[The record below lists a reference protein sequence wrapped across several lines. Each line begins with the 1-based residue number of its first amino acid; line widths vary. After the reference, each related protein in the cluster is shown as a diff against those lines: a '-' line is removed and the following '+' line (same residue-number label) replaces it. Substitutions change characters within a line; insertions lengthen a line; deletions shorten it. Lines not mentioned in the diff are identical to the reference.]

1 MKNLIRNFKKIHVK
15 SLWLCGRLCV
25 WVLQKIICKLGKPIS
40 DPRISYLQNYKYE
53 LAALLLSSVVK
64 EIKFPKI
71 LTIEETIDLVIK
83 EHKSVCRFGDGEF
96 KYLLGLGDPKFY
108 FGQQPSAQLQHRLL
122 EVLQSNRP
130 NILVCIYDFFASLNE
145 YNYHHQKIAR
155 QHMCSFREKIYPF
168 LDFER
173 LYGNSFISRPYIS
186 LADKSKA
193 GVLFNKVKQIWSG
206 KDIVIIEG
214 MFSKLGVGND
224 LFANARSIQRV
235 LGPPSSVFDKYE
247 DILAFAKTLP
257 KNKLI
262 LIALGMT
269 ATVLAYDLANLG
281 YWAVDIGHI
290 DAEYEWYKTGA
301 EKPVKIEGKHVNDV
315 SANISDI
322 LEQDKKLI
330 AKNEILKIIE

>member
-1 MKNLIRNFKKIHVK
+1 MENLIRNFKKIYVK
-15 SLWLCGRLCV
+15 SLWLGGRLCIWIV
-25 WVLQKIICKLGKPIS
+25 EKIVHELGKPIS
-40 DPRISYLQNYKYE
+40 DTRIFYLQNYKYE
-53 LAALLLSSVVK
+53 LVALILSSVVK
-64 EIKFPKI
+64 EIQFPKI

-108 FGQQPSAQLQHRLL
+108 FGQEPSALLQHRLL

-130 NILVCIYDFFASLNE
+130 NILICIYDFFGSLNK
-145 YNYHHQKIAR
+145 YNYYHQKIAR
-155 QHMCSFREKIYPF
+155 HHMCSFREKIYPF

-186 LADKSKA
+186 LADKSKV
-193 GVLFNKVKQIWSG
+193 GVLFNKVKQIWRG
-206 KDIVIIEG
+206 KDIIIIEG

-235 LGPPSSVFDKYE
+235 LCPASSVFNKYE
-247 DILAFAKTLP
+247 DILDFAKTLP

-290 DAEYEWYKTGA
+290 DVEYEWYKTGA
-301 EKPVKIEGKHVNDV
+301 DKPVKIAGKYVNDV
-315 SANISDI
+315 SANIPDI
-322 LEQDKKLI
+322 LEQNKKLI
-330 AKNEILKIIE
+330 AKNEIIKIIE